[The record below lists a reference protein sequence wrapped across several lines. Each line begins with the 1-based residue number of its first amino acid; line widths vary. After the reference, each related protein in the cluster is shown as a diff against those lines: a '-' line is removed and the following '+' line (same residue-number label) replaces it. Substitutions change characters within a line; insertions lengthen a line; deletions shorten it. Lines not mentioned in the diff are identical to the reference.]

1 MLNKAKQ
8 KLTSDEQGTDN
19 ILDKA
24 ADFAKSKFSGQ
35 AETIDKVRDAI
46 DDKIGSGD
54 KGGPGTTA
62 DRPDKPVE
70 PTDARAA
77 TGGTGPLGSSPD
89 GDPQSEVA
97 PAPEGTE
104 APRPPAPGS
113 PDQRPTAPG
122 ESSAQPRFP
131 DPTGVDGPTDPNQP
145 PAGPSGDGHHQPGV
159 GPK

>member
-70 PTDARAA
+70 PTDARAE
-77 TGGTGPLGSSPD
+77 TGGTGPLAAPNSASVPLTARLARLASNVDAPTPSYTAATPSPSVSSRIRSPNAFGSS
-89 GDPQSEVA
+89 G
-97 PAPEGTE
+97 
-104 APRPPAPGS
+104 
-113 PDQRPTAPG
+113 
-122 ESSAQPRFP
+122 
-131 DPTGVDGPTDPNQP
+131 
-145 PAGPSGDGHHQPGV
+145 
-159 GPK
+159 